1 MWRSKRGLEMY
12 VVARRT
18 TGTWSF
24 AERCE
29 LTGILKKE
37 PRMAVRHFR
46 QKPQY
51 LIILRKCRAAWIA
64 SAIQRATQ
72 VPGEPYKLT
81 IRNARKLF
89 VSRPMLGL
97 PPMISD
103 GNGGA
108 KLDILEIIR
117 RFEQGLKKPAQ
128 KPRLVYTR
136 VHVKHTTRPWDESC
150 LDALLRSIA
159 GRSGFGLLYRHE
171 ETPECFTLPKRV
183 AWSRVDELIRAVV
196 QEDGSTF
203 GYAVVRSQDDPET
216 AFGPAKRHDPISEL
230 AKEA

>member
-1 MWRSKRGLEMY
+1 MY
-12 VVARRT
+12 AVAKRT

-37 PRMAVRHFR
+37 PRQAVKHFR

-72 VPGEPYKLT
+72 IPGEPYRLS
-81 IRNARKLF
+81 IRDARKLF

-97 PPMISD
+97 PPMTSD
-103 GNGGA
+103 GKEGE
-108 KLDILEIIR
+108 KLDVPEIIR
-117 RFEQGLKKPAQ
+117 RFEEELKRPAPR
-128 KPRLVYTR
+128 PRLVYTR
-136 VHVKHTTRPWDESC
+136 VHVEHTPRPWDESC
-150 LDALLRSIA
+150 LDVLLRSIA
-159 GRSGFGLLYRHE
+159 GRSGFGLLYRRE
-171 ETPECFTLPKRV
+171 EKPECFTLPKRV
-183 AWSRVDELIRAVV
+183 AWSRVDELIHRVI

-203 GYAVVRSQDDPET
+203 GYAVVRSSDDPET
-216 AFGPAKRHDPISEL
+216 AFGPAKRYDPISEL
-230 AKEA
+230 SDQEA